1 MFEILQNPRR
11 PWVNT
16 GRVPAE
22 ILTLLNQLKK
32 LTRFVLIFTLVAAPH
47 GIFPR
52 AMASGTS
59 NLEDYRK
66 HALTH
71 QGDVSR
77 GKLLFNDD
85 QKLGCAKCHSVD
97 GSASKAGPDLQAA
110 GDAFGRQDLIEAV
123 LTPSATIAV
132 GYSTIIVET
141 KSGAEFTGILKQ
153 TTDAGIQLMGADGKL
168 VSIATADIKDKR
180 GSPVSLMP
188 EGLQALLSL
197 PEFTDVI
204 EYLASLRQPASALV
218 SNRGMPSDIPKLE
231 KAPALRP
238 FFTNHFEIPR
248 TKAESGLTSLRQ
260 IPGFTNAFLV
270 LHQEGI
276 IWKVEKNATAEEKTV
291 FADLRD
297 EVFYERGPNGLQDV
311 AFHPKFRQNRKYYRF
326 YQVFE
331 DGVVTT
337 RIAEKEFAPDFKG
350 DSGKPAR
357 LILKIASVAED
368 HSGGCLQFGP
378 DGFLY
383 MVMGDTGPQMDPNGH
398 AQNLGLLLGKLLR
411 IDVDH
416 QEPGRAYAIP
426 PDNPFRGR
434 TDARPEIWAYGFRNP
449 WRFSFDRLNGELWA
463 ADVGQDRVEEVD
475 IVRRGEN
482 YGWSV
487 YEGFEPF
494 SNRYRKEGRTYTMP
508 FFAYRRKYGA
518 SVTGGYVY
526 RGDKNSSFYGVYVFG
541 DYVSKRIF
549 GLSQQNGVLKTAR
562 QLGVLPQ
569 RLVSFCEDEAGNL
582 YAVGYEGKIYQL
594 DFSEARFE

>member
-1 MFEILQNPRR
+1 M
-11 PWVNT
+11 NT
-16 GRVPAE
+16 GPVPAAT
-22 ILTLLNQLKK
+22 LTLLNQLKN
-32 LTRFVLIFTLVAAPH
+32 LTRFALIFTLLVAQH
-47 GIFPR
+47 CIFPR
-52 AMASGTS
+52 AMASGAP

-71 QGDVSR
+71 EGSVLR

-97 GSASKAGPDLQAA
+97 GSANKAGPDLQAA
-110 GDAFGRQDLIEAV
+110 GDAFGRQDLVNAV

-132 GYSTIIVET
+132 GYGTIIVET

-153 TTDAGIQLMGADGKL
+153 TTEGGIQLMGADGKL
-168 VSIATADIKDKR
+168 ISIATSDIKEKR
-180 GSPVSLMP
+180 GSSVSLMP
-188 EGLQALLSL
+188 EGLQAQISVQ
-197 PEFTDVI
+197 EFTDVI

-218 SNRGMPSDIPKLE
+218 SNRGMPSDIPRLE
-231 KAPALRP
+231 KPPGIRLL
-238 FFTNHFEIPR
+238 FTNHFEIPR

-260 IPGFTNAFLV
+260 IPGFTNVFLV

-276 IWKVEKNATAEEKTV
+276 IWKVEKTATAEEKTV
-291 FADLRD
+291 FADLTD

-326 YQVFE
+326 YQVLE

-337 RIAEKEFAPDFKG
+337 RIVEKEFAPDFKG

-357 LILKIASVAED
+357 VILKIPSVAED

-383 MVMGDTGPQMDPNGH
+383 IVMGDTGPQMDPNGH
-398 AQNLGLLLGKLLR
+398 AQNLQLLLGKLLR
-411 IDVDH
+411 VDVDH
-416 QEPGRAYAIP
+416 PEAGRAYAIP
-426 PDNPFRGR
+426 GDNPFRGR

-463 ADVGQDRVEEVD
+463 ADVGQDRIEEVD

-494 SNRYRKEGRTYTMP
+494 SNQYRKEGRTYTMP

-526 RGDKNSSFYGVYVFG
+526 RGEKNSSFYGVYIFG

-549 GLSQQNGVLKTAR
+549 GLTQQNGVLKTAR